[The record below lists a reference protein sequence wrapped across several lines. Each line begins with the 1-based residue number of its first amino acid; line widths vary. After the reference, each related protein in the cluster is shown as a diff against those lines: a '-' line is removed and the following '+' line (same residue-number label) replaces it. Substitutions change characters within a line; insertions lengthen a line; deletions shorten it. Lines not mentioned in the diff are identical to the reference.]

1 MNTLRVS
8 SRQREEM
15 IDVTDAVRGA
25 VKAAGVED
33 GVCLVFVPHT
43 TCAVTVNEGWDPDVQ
58 ADALKLVRQLVPREA
73 EFAHSE
79 GNSDAHIKSMF
90 VGASALL
97 PVAGGELRLG
107 RWQAVFLCEFD
118 GPRDRE
124 LWVTVR

>member
-1 MNTLRVS
+1 MNTLHVS

-25 VKAAGVED
+25 VRAAGVDD
-33 GVCLVFVPHT
+33 GLCLVFAPHT

>member
-1 MNTLRVS
+1 MNTLHVS

-25 VKAAGVED
+25 VRATGVDD
-33 GVCLVFVPHT
+33 GVCLVFAPHT

>member
-1 MNTLRVS
+1 VNALRVS

-25 VKAAGVED
+25 VRTAGVQD
-33 GVCLVFVPHT
+33 GVCLVFAPHT

-58 ADALKLVRQLVPREA
+58 ADALRLVRELVPQEA